1 MTIYTAK
8 WPNENGL
15 IHWTDTENETW
26 HTLITRQNEVV
37 KNRACDEYLEGLNTL
52 QLSQNSVPQL
62 SDVNKI
68 LKKTNWEMVPV
79 HGTVLITEFFTLLK
93 NRKFPVANFIRIP
106 EELDYLQQ
114 PDVFHELFGH
124 GPLLLNPLYADFM
137 QWYGTMALEFSG
149 KKRKILSRLFWYT
162 IEFGLIQSENGLR
175 ILGGGILSSYAE
187 TLFSLESDKPERF
200 AFDIEKVLRTDY
212 DYQNI
217 QPNYF
222 ILDNLKQLLELQSDA
237 LLLQLKDIEDGEAQ
251 ETFINC

>member
-187 TLFSLESDKPERF
+187 TLFSLESDKPQRF
-200 AFDIEKVLRTDY
+200 TFDIEKVLRTDY
-212 DYQNI
+212 DYQSI

-222 ILDNLKQLLELQSDA
+222 ILENFEQLLELQSDG
-237 LLLQLKDIEDGEAQ
+237 LLLKLKDIEDGEAQ